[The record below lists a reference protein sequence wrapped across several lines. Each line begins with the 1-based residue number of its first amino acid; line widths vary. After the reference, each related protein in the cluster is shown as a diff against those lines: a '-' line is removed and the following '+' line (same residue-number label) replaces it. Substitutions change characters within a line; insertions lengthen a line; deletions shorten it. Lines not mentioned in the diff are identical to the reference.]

1 MRPMGRLLLGAGV
14 TYSQFDEIAR
24 RAFVEEALGRPD
36 ATGRTTNVSRVA
48 VRTGLSRKEVARIKQ
63 LIESNEQTGESEQS
77 IRPARVLQL
86 WHSDPAFLDGGGSP
100 LDLAFDEEKPSFS
113 ELAKRVGGDVP
124 AGAVRA
130 ELVAAGAIVEL
141 PNGRLRVL
149 KRFFVPAALDEDLV
163 IGFAFVVAPVLET
176 LSHNISNPESA
187 LIQRTAYSDHL
198 SEEALSNFRKIGHE
212 QAEGLITSID
222 EWLSL
227 NESKDASAEDSSK
240 RAGVGVFYFESRPT
254 PSP

>member
-1 MRPMGRLLLGAGV
+1 M
-14 TYSQFDEIAR
+14 
-24 RAFVEEALGRPD
+24 
-36 ATGRTTNVSRVA
+36 
-48 VRTGLSRKEVARIKQ
+48 
-63 LIESNEQTGESEQS
+63 
-77 IRPARVLQL
+77 
-86 WHSDPAFLDGGGSP
+86 
-100 LDLAFDEEKPSFS
+100 
-113 ELAKRVGGDVP
+113 
-124 AGAVRA
+124 RA
-130 ELVAAGAIVEL
+130 ELIAAGAIVEL